1 MSTEEKP
8 AESSRPLTTA
18 EKLRRDL
25 SHASKDIASASKT
38 WVGSTAKFV
47 QKTSPKVA
55 ATIDDSLERASQTF
69 KHTMKTIDTQT
80 RPQQVKLLKAYRSFL
95 SKQVDAIEKK
105 LNKLKT

>member
-1 MSTEEKP
+1 MSTEEEP

-69 KHTMKTIDTQT
+69 KPTSVNSRVLAGSLMACHGEETRTTTKTQH
-80 RPQQVKLLKAYRSFL
+80 RNPR
-95 SKQVDAIEKK
+95 
-105 LNKLKT
+105 